1 MSVFL
6 SNGSTIAIAGT
17 LAAEKTVTA
26 ISNANPGVASST
38 AHGFVNGDIVLMRS
52 GWTSLDSRVARV
64 AAQASGT
71 FDLEGIDT
79 TNLRRYPAGGGVGGA
94 RLVTSASWTDISQ
107 ITESSASGGEQQ
119 FATYSFLADT
129 GDQRQ
134 LPTKRTPR
142 QITLQVADD
151 PTQPHY
157 AILDA
162 ADSDRQARVIR
173 LTLANGSVIY
183 YAAYVSFNKVPTLNQ
198 DEIMVLAVNLSLAS
212 EPTRYAA

>member
-6 SNGSTIAIAGT
+6 SNGSTISIAGT
-17 LAAEKTVTA
+17 LGAEKIVTA
-26 ISNANPGVASST
+26 VTNASPGVASST
-38 AHGFVNGDIVLMRS
+38 GHGFVNGGIVLVRS

-64 AAQASGT
+64 AASEADKFSL
-71 FDLEGIDT
+71 DGIDT
-79 TNLRRYPAGGGVGGA
+79 TNVRRYPAGGGAGGA
-94 RLVTSASWTDISQ
+94 RLVTPTSWTEITQ

-151 PTQPHY
+151 AAQPHY

-162 ADSDRQARVIR
+162 ADSDRLPRVIR
-173 LTLANGSVIY
+173 LSLPNGAVIY
-183 YAAYVSFNKVPTLNQ
+183 YAAYISFNKVPTMNQ

-212 EPTRYAA
+212 EPTRYAS